1 MLVTPNNPEV
11 QEYFQD
17 CFLLFSKIHCVT
29 LESSKR
35 LLHREEGSLSTQDF
49 KANVIYCTKIILKI
63 LYNYFGNNFI
73 QLCNISSYPSSW
85 QTTHKITELHIFV
98 A

>member
-17 CFLLFSKIHCVT
+17 CFLLFSKIHYVT

-35 LLHREEGSLSTQDF
+35 LLYREEGGLSTEDF
-49 KANVIYCTKIILKI
+49 KANVIYCTKIVLKI
-63 LYNYFGNNFI
+63 L
-73 QLCNISSYPSSW
+73 
-85 QTTHKITELHIFV
+85 
-98 A
+98 